1 MADGSLISQATR
13 DKRKHA
19 TCTLVTAA
27 IVELVRVA
35 VGNGRSVRGRQQP
48 VEGEKPF
55 WKRDRKKG
63 AESAPS
69 FIRLATTL
77 EAQVDSGR

>member
-19 TCTLVTAA
+19 TSALVTVA
-27 IVELVRVA
+27 IAELVRVA
-35 VGNGRSVRGRQQP
+35 VGNGRSARGRQQP
-48 VEGEKPF
+48 AEGEKQF
-55 WKRDRKKG
+55 WKRHRKKG

-69 FIRLATTL
+69 FIRLATTP
-77 EAQVDSGR
+77 EALVDSGR